1 MPINK
6 INKKNISIT
15 LAILFVVAL
24 VYTALFVVQPISRV
38 GGQSILTPFGGPKKE
53 VSYECCFGHIVTI
66 DDAVSNQEIELMY
79 YPGISQLYSYYII
92 FMAGPNTVGNYL
104 QIGICLESDE
114 ECESVSTTD
123 GTILNFGPSLIGS

>member
-38 GGQSILTPFGGPKKE
+38 GGQSILTPFGGPIKE

-79 YPGISQLYSYYII
+79 YPGISQLYSYYMI
-92 FMAGPNTVGNYL
+92 FMAGAHTFCDFFPLVLFFGL
-104 QIGICLESDE
+104 DE
-114 ECESVSTTD
+114 EGERGVTTE
-123 GTILNFGPSLIGS
+123 

>member
-38 GGQSILTPFGGPKKE
+38 GGQSILTPFGGPIKE
-53 VSYECCFGHIVTI
+53 VSYECCYGHIVTI

-79 YPGISQLYSYYII
+79 YPGISQLYSYYMI
-92 FMAGPNTVGNYL
+92 FMAGPKNVGNYFPPFL
-104 QIGICLESDE
+104 FFLFDE
-114 ECESVSTTD
+114 GC
-123 GTILNFGPSLIGS
+123 